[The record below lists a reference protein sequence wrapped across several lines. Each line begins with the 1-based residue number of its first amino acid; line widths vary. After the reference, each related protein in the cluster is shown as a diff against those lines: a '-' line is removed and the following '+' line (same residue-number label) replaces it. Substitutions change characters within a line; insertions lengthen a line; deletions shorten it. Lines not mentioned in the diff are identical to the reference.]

1 MIKTVGIKGVIQ
13 TFSGK
18 YINILDPQPQDFTI
32 EDIAH
37 HLSMLCRF
45 NGASKYF
52 YSVAEHSYLVSHH
65 IKDDLKAAALLHD
78 AAEAY
83 VGDLISPLKSL
94 LPEFKAIEDK
104 IQSAIYNKFGIEL
117 SEADEH
123 EIKTVDVMMLATERE
138 RLMPN
143 DGVEWLTLTDIQT
156 FPHGICYLTPDVA
169 KNIFL
174 HKAESIGLMR

>member
-1 MIKTVGIKGVIQ
+1 MAINFRLDTNYPHSFKTDKNYLGSNLDTLPAMERKMRREMIKTVGIKGVIQ

-18 YINILDPQPQDFTI
+18 YINILDPQPQDFAI

-94 LPEFKAIEDK
+94 LPEFKAIEDN

-123 EIKTVDVMMLATERE
+123 EIV
-138 RLMPN
+138 
-143 DGVEWLTLTDIQT
+143 I
-156 FPHGICYLTPDVA
+156 
-169 KNIFL
+169 
-174 HKAESIGLMR
+174 